1 MTAILTLYSKKE
13 RDMQGLRRFGEY
25 LTEFLVVT
33 ILVALS
39 AVSVVFFI
47 PMLVG
52 LNGFFKNKKDVRLFK
67 DIFLTMKENW
77 LILIPYTIFELV
89 IIVFPVLN
97 IYYFNTHVTQI
108 NYVLL
113 AVSYVALVLGSI
125 YLVTGPTI
133 IVNMRVTFFQL
144 IYNGFMLLFGSLIR
158 SFICLALMA
167 GVIAIILLFPYVIP
181 ATFYAIPF
189 IVTVLMHEN
198 FYVLKARVLKTTVYE
213 IKKQEYEDNY
223 LDERGRINHAKGDK
237 E

>member
-1 MTAILTLYSKKE
+1 
-13 RDMQGLRRFGEY
+13 MQGLRKFGEY

-39 AVSVVFFI
+39 AASVIFFI

-67 DIFLTMKENW
+67 DIFLTIKENW

-97 IYYFNTHVTQI
+97 IYYFNTHVSQM

-113 AVSYVALVLGSI
+113 AISYVALVIGSI
-125 YLVTGPTI
+125 YFITGPTI
-133 IVNMRVTFFQL
+133 IVNMNVNFFQL

-158 SFICLALMA
+158 TLICLALMA

-181 ATFYAIPF
+181 ATFYAVPF
-189 IVTVLMHEN
+189 IVTILMQEN
-198 FYVLKARVLKTTVYE
+198 FYVLKARVLQTSVYE
-213 IKKQEYEDNY
+213 LKKQENQDNY
-223 LDERGRINHAKGDK
+223 LDERGRVNHTKGDK
-237 E
+237 Q